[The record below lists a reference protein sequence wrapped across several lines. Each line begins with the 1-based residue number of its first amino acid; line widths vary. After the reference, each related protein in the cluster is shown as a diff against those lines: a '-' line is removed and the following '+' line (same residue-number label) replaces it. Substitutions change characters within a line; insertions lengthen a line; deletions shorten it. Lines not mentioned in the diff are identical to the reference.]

1 MFAITGITGQ
11 VGGVVARKLLAAG
24 QDVRAVVRSAA
35 KGAVW
40 AGQGCAVALADMDD
54 AAALTRAFT
63 GCAGVFILLPPIF
76 DPDAELSAA
85 RAVAR
90 AVRLA
95 IESALPQQVVCL
107 STIGAQATEFNL
119 LTQLQL
125 LERELAPLA
134 TPITFLRPAWYM
146 ENAAWDIAPA
156 RDSGRL
162 PSFLQPLEKP
172 VPMVATADVGR
183 VAAELLQES
192 WSGHRVIELAG
203 PTRISPEQIAALLG
217 RLLGREV
224 RAQAVPRD
232 TWEALFRSQGMHNP
246 LPRMRMLDGFNQGWI
261 KFEGDAAQVRK
272 GAVELETVLRG
283 LIERP

>member
-11 VGGVVARKLLAAG
+11 VGGVVARSLLAAG
-24 QDVRAVVRSAA
+24 KDVRAVVRNAA
-35 KGAVW
+35 KGAAW
-40 AGQGCAVALADMDD
+40 AAQGCAVALAEMDD
-54 AAALTRAFT
+54 AAALTRAFA

-95 IESALPQQVVCL
+95 IETARPQKVVCL

-119 LTQLQL
+119 LTQLQW
-125 LERELAPLA
+125 LERELGAPAL
-134 TPITFLRPAWYM
+134 PLTFLRPAWYM

-156 RDSGRL
+156 RQGVVS
-162 PSFLQPLEKP
+162 SFLQPLDQP
-172 VPMVATADVGR
+172 LPMVATADVGR
-183 VAAELLQES
+183 VAAELLQDS
-192 WSGHRVIELAG
+192 WSGHRVVELEG
-203 PTRISPEQIAALLG
+203 PARISPNQVAATLG

-224 RAQAVPRD
+224 HIEAVPRD
-232 TWEALFRSQGMHNP
+232 TWEALFKSQGMRNP

-261 KFEGDAAQVRK
+261 KFEGDARAVRK
-272 GAVELETVLRG
+272 GEIPLEAVLRG